1 MPNQTVRGRWNPWY
15 WMRRRL
21 GCRLL
26 RREALGATT
35 VSKRTQDGA
44 LIWSTRRG
52 GPGDAFQHNCDGR
65 RIRVSA
71 SSEPASSG
79 KGWLLRPKATRR
91 IAPIFTIAHLPYGQI
106 QSSSAL
112 DHSDLASFR
121 LNSWAAGLRS
131 AGSKGG
137 VETGALI
144 GSVHGVHR
152 TNSCAVRPH
161 CRLGFRRRFHAEMNT
176 SGLLPCREPTDA
188 RCSRL
193 EWVRTRECNTIDLID
208 VVCNQLAHRQLSA
221 SAKALKKEKK
231 EKGRGD
237 HSPSFRELTLE
248 VAPARE
254 PLQLSDGVFL
264 ACVIHSRVPRA
275 IRHDLTGY
283 GPGLRSATLLPPS
296 ALLRLRPILVWFK
309 RTLTPSRP

>member
-1 MPNQTVRGRWNPWY
+1 MGGAFSLTATPGHITITEQRQSGRRGRRRLACCPVTTNGGLWRCYTCVAVPGLAARSLGRSATSQALIPRVPNPTQTMAASKSVSRPLLGKGSQKERAAMPNQTVRGRWNPWY

-79 KGWLLRPKATRR
+79 KGWLLRPKAKRR
-91 IAPIFTIAHLPYGQI
+91 IASIFTIAHLPYGQI

-137 VETGALI
+137 W
-144 GSVHGVHR
+144 R
-152 TNSCAVRPH
+152 
-161 CRLGFRRRFHAEMNT
+161 
-176 SGLLPCREPTDA
+176 
-188 RCSRL
+188 
-193 EWVRTRECNTIDLID
+193 
-208 VVCNQLAHRQLSA
+208 
-221 SAKALKKEKK
+221 
-231 EKGRGD
+231 
-237 HSPSFRELTLE
+237 
-248 VAPARE
+248 
-254 PLQLSDGVFL
+254 
-264 ACVIHSRVPRA
+264 
-275 IRHDLTGY
+275 
-283 GPGLRSATLLPPS
+283 PGL
-296 ALLRLRPILVWFK
+296 
-309 RTLTPSRP
+309 